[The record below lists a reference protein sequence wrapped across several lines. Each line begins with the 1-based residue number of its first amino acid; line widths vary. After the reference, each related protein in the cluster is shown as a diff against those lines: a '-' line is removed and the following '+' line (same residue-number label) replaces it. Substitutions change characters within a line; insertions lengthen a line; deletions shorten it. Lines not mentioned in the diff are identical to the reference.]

1 MSRRIGLVLFT
12 LVLTCAFGTVAA
24 AAPLPQSGQLC
35 FPQTNYCMSGR
46 IREFWEENGG
56 LPVFGYPIGDQRAE
70 VIEGGTYQAQW
81 FERNRLELHPENA
94 RPYDVLI
101 GRIGVDRL
109 KQQGRDWMQ
118 FARSAAQSASSPRL
132 LARLHPD
139 LRHRSTVT

>member
-12 LVLTCAFGTVAA
+12 FLLTGALSPIAA
-24 AAPLPQSGQLC
+24 AAPRPQQEQRC
-35 FPQTNYCMSGR
+35 FQQTNFCMSGR

-70 VIEGGTYQAQW
+70 VIEGITYQAQW

-118 FARSAAQSASSPRL
+118 FA
-132 LARLHPD
+132 
-139 LRHRSTVT
+139 